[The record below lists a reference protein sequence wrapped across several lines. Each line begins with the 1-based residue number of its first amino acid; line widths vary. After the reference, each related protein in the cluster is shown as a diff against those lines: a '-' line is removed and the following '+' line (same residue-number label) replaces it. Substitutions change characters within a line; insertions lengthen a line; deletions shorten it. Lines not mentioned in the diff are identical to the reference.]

1 MSATSTSGAS
11 GTSATGWAL
20 DVDPVSAVVECS
32 GGARHVVTWRRGK
45 LVLEDHDLTA
55 EEAAIALGGPRPAC
69 LEVLRAWRNRAI
81 WAVATQPD
89 PPGFVRRRPRIDV
102 PFELRA
108 RRELGVVRAWERSA
122 SRRAESD
129 DAEHLYRYLRKRALS
144 SVLGAATAAQ
154 ERFGGG
160 RVSFVEVR
168 LADGS
173 GGSDGKAG
181 DTVDVIGR
189 IDARQTALVVSLTP
203 RWLRDVW
210 SRSIGLV
217 DGRFVASVCDATA
230 WPSAAVVEAVEWR
243 RDSFDALAHE
253 PVLRRAEVR
262 LTETGYALAV

>member
-1 MSATSTSGAS
+1 MS
-11 GTSATGWAL
+11 WAL
-20 DVDPVSAVVECS
+20 DLDPVSVVVDCT

-69 LEVLRAWRNRAI
+69 LEVLRAWRNRAV

-89 PPGFVRRRPRIDV
+89 PPGFVRRRPSIDV
-102 PFELRA
+102 PYELKA

-168 LADGS
+168 LAD
-173 GGSDGKAG
+173 SDAG
-181 DTVDVIGR
+181 AVEVIGR

-210 SRSIGLV
+210 SRNIGLV
-217 DGRFVASVCDATA
+217 DGRFVASVHDATA
-230 WPSAAVVEAVEWR
+230 WPSAAVVDAIDWR

-262 LTETGYALAV
+262 LTETGYALVA